1 MPTDDPIYDFHL
13 TKAALKRRGIDVEF
27 TGGYTV
33 VRPTDVV
40 FKNGRGNVEFQN
52 DEGERGIFIKDS
64 NGRYRQVF
72 MYKRDYHLIRYGSPR
87 YHICQCE
94 TIQEFM
100 SSGGFRDHYR
110 YANTEEVK
118 VLNMDIFNREETVD
132 DLELCAYCANMMSSQ
147 YRKGMPLERFVQI
160 LKEAGETDPEEE
172 EKEVDIFGYVK
183 DWQQISDAKREVENY
198 TCEVCGYHAET
209 MFDRRFIHVHHKDG
223 NKLNNRLTNLQCL
236 CIHCHA
242 NVDDTHKR
250 NFSRGAQ
257 ADMLREF
264 EEQNVQ
270 ISESEYK
277 DLPFEDMEGI
287 DLPF

>member
-1 MPTDDPIYDFHL
+1 MDDPIYDFHL

-87 YHICQCE
+87 FHICQCE

-118 VLNMDIFNREETVD
+118 VLNMDNFNREETVD

-209 MFDRRFIHVHHKDG
+209 MFDRRFIHVHHRDG
-223 NKLNNRLTNLQCL
+223 DKLNNRMSNLQCL

-242 NVDDTHKR
+242 NVDATHKK

-264 EEQNVQ
+264 EEQ
-270 ISESEYK
+270 YK
-277 DLPFEDMEGI
+277 K
-287 DLPF
+287 